1 MLVATCGFFLFDP
14 IKLRGG
20 WERTIQ
26 RNEGDKYFP
35 VGKNNDFFVFF
46 RLECLGHVSFFIHG
60 ERQPPKILSEERD
73 ETLGA

>member
-1 MLVATCGFFLFDP
+1 MFYSRCILHIAVGYECIIMSLTHSDAGGHCGFFLFDP

-35 VGKNNDFFVFF
+35 VGKNNDFF
-46 RLECLGHVSFFIHG
+46 CL
-60 ERQPPKILSEERD
+60 L
-73 ETLGA
+73 